1 MKAVGDVCTRDLS
14 PNPLSL
20 IGVRTNYIAIDVVG
34 DDDVVEDDLLYL
46 VSDQSERKLIGEV
59 SPPGSHVPAS
69 IPALKMAVMMRLLG

>member
-1 MKAVGDVCTRDLS
+1 MTLALTDADAV
-14 PNPLSL
+14 
-20 IGVRTNYIAIDVVG
+20 DVVG